1 MYANRVFPVSQY
13 STGIFKPRASI
24 ILKSF
29 RSFSDIT
36 EVKQNLRSIVTD
48 FKTASQSAKYCSI
61 PNLVTPAR
69 KAVRESPLLSKS
81 LLKLTEPFW
90 ISHVSCFFCFFW
102 HRTLISESF
111 LPSRFYDRSAFYSN
125 CFLLTLLYKTAVV
138 ETPQSALWP
147 IQNTTKRFVVF

>member
-1 MYANRVFPVSQY
+1 MRIAFCRY
-13 STGIFKPRASI
+13 FKPRASI

-48 FKTASQSAKYCSI
+48 FKTASQSDKYCSI

-81 LLKLTEPFW
+81 LLKLAEPVW
-90 ISHVSCFFCFFW
+90 ISHVS
-102 HRTLISESF
+102 
-111 LPSRFYDRSAFYSN
+111 P
-125 CFLLTLLYKTAVV
+125 
-138 ETPQSALWP
+138 
-147 IQNTTKRFVVF
+147 VVFFFFGIGH